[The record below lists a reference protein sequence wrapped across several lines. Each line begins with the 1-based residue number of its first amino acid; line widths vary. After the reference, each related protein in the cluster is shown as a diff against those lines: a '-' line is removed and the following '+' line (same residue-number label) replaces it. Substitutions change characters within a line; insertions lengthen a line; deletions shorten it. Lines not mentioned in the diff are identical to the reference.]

1 MEPRRYTFLHSD
13 IAESSPA
20 WERTASEMSS
30 LVDHIFSVIRQSTER
45 HAGRVY
51 KSLGDGLACV
61 FANSADAVKAAADIQ
76 LRLGADKSRLRIG
89 IHVGEATEV
98 EMDFMGACLN
108 RVSRITNAG
117 HAGQI
122 LISEEAWCDAES
134 GALDQLSTLDLGSH
148 LTKGHQVAERIFQV
162 RGPHLPESFPPLRN
176 VVGLSSLPRPL
187 TPVIGRQADIS
198 VLQGWLSHPSNRL
211 TTILGF
217 GGIGKT
223 TCAMELA
230 HQLRSNGLGRIW
242 WVECEGVSSEDQ
254 LWQEIR
260 LALGVHDPGF
270 DPCTDLAALTHHA
283 EVVLVLDCF
292 ERMASHGRALLRL
305 LQGCPMLRLL
315 VTSRVALDLVEE
327 RIYRLT
333 GLIDLTKKRPSLVH
347 AVELFC
353 QAAERTLPNFAPNRR
368 DKASIGEI
376 VRLAEGIPLAILL
389 AACRTASMSLPQLRD
404 RLHQSILQTAKRTTL
419 ATGRH
424 ANLRTVIDASFAL
437 LDETQKLGLEEAAVF
452 RGGFTAGAARAVL
465 SHPEPEDVLAGLY
478 GNSLVAGT
486 TARGQF
492 RFRLLDS
499 VIEYVDEIVDPAG
512 VTGGQ
517 TAARERHIDFFSR
530 ELERFREAIARD
542 EWREVGRF
550 LEEERG
556 NISQAI
562 WVLGR
567 TSDSQRIV
575 RLAESG
581 LVALLERGYHA
592 EFESLA
598 QMARQQHESVGDDAA
613 LERVLGLLTV
623 YARRKEKWL
632 EAQRL
637 ASDRALVAR
646 RLGQLALVVQS
657 TAEALTAATESED
670 VESIRR
676 TWPLFQEAR
685 THVEEDEESR
695 VSYDSLSALALAWIG
710 SRDEAIQLRDVV
722 SSKLMDL
729 ELPVRSHFYPLVML
743 GRTNLR
749 LGEMEDAQDE
759 FLELLVRA
767 LAEELPHP
775 VSLAAYGLYC
785 SGVDQGW
792 RGDALNLLRALPK
805 REAPRV
811 AGFLHRIEQA
821 GDAIPKTPF
830 ERPWGELAHVLLD
843 KMR

>member
-13 IAESSPA
+13 IADSSPT
-20 WERTASEMSS
+20 WEKAASEMSGF
-30 LVDHIFSVIRQSTER
+30 VEYTFSVIRQSTER

-61 FANSADAVKAAADIQ
+61 FENSADAVKAAADMQ
-76 LRLGADKSRLRIG
+76 LRLGAEKSRLRIG

-122 LISEEAWCDAES
+122 LVSEEAWREAES
-134 GALDQLSTLDLGSH
+134 EPLDQLSAIDLGHH
-148 LTKGHQVAERIFQV
+148 LTKGHQVAERILQV
-162 RGPHLPESFPPLRN
+162 RGPHLPASFPPLRN
-176 VVGLSSLPRPL
+176 VVGLSSLPRSL
-187 TPVIGRQADIS
+187 TPVIGRQQDIAR
-198 VLQGWLSHPSNRL
+198 LLGWLDDPSTRL

-230 HQLRSNGLGRIW
+230 HLLRSNGLGRIW
-242 WVECEGVSSEDQ
+242 WVECENVATEDQ

-260 LALGVHDPGF
+260 LALGVHDPSF
-270 DPCTDLAALTHHA
+270 DPCTDLSALTHQA

-292 ERMASHGRALLRL
+292 ERMASRGSALLKL
-305 LQGCPMLRLL
+305 LQGCPMLRLI

-327 RIYRLT
+327 RIYRLA

-347 AVELFC
+347 AVDLFC
-353 QAAERTLPNFAPNRR
+353 RTAERTQPTFAPNRR
-368 DKASIGEI
+368 DKVTIGEI
-376 VRLAEGIPLAILL
+376 VTLVEGVPLAILL
-389 AACRTASMSLPQLRD
+389 AAGRTATMSLTQLRD
-404 RLHQSILQTAKRTTL
+404 RLGESILQTAKRTTL
-419 ATGRH
+419 AAGRH

-437 LDETQKLGLEEAAVF
+437 LDETQKRGLEEAAAF
-452 RGGFTAGAARAVL
+452 RGGLSAAAAKAVL
-465 SHPEPEDVLAGLY
+465 SDTDPDGVLAGLQ
-478 GNSLVAGT
+478 GNSLVTGAT
-486 TARGQF
+486 VRGQF

-499 VIEYVDEIVDPAG
+499 VIEYVDEIAEP
-512 VTGGQ
+512 TGENGNL
-517 TAARERHIDFFSR
+517 TGARERHIDYFSR
-530 ELERFREAIARD
+530 ELEQFREAIARD

-550 LEEERG
+550 LEDERG

-562 WVLGR
+562 RVLER
-567 TSDSQRIV
+567 TQDGPRIV
-575 RLAESG
+575 RLAEAG

-592 EFESLA
+592 EFEALA
-598 QMARQQHESVGDDAA
+598 HLARREHESDQEDAA

-623 YARRKEKWL
+623 FARRREKWL
-632 EAQRL
+632 EAQGL
-637 ASDRALVAR
+637 ASDRARVAR
-646 RLGQLALVVQS
+646 RLGQLDLVVQS

-670 VESIRR
+670 VESIQRA
-676 TWPLFQEAR
+676 WPLFKEAR
-685 THVEEDEESR
+685 TLVHEDEESR

-710 SRDEAIQLRDVV
+710 SRDEAIQLRDLVGN
-722 SSKLMDL
+722 KLMDL
-729 ELPVRSHFYPLVML
+729 ELPSRSHFYPLVML

-749 LGEMEDAQDE
+749 LGDLEAAQVE

-785 SGVDQGW
+785 SGVDQDW

-821 GDAIPKTPF
+821 GESVPKGQV
-830 ERPWGELAHVLLD
+830 EKSWGELAYALLD
-843 KMR
+843 RMR